1 MQEFSPIKYIW
12 KSNFSKFSTAHYCAI
27 RYFTITLNPH
37 GPSVCLF
44 ILEVLVIK
52 YTSSVLYSKYSVKI
66 TSCCIC
72 CCRPPKVTSRTRLDQ
87 LVLQEKDEN
96 GIDENLHRVR
106 QLQRE
111 VIKHLEVSLSVV
123 IDCVLFRDV
132 LYSLSHSTTH

>member
-12 KSNFSKFSTAHYCAI
+12 KSNFSKFSTAKYCAI

-52 YTSSVLYSKYSVKI
+52 YTSSVLYSVKI

-111 VIKHLEVSLSVV
+111 VIKQLEVSLSVV
-123 IDCVLFRDV
+123 IECVLFRDV
-132 LYSLSHSTTH
+132 LYSVSHSTTH